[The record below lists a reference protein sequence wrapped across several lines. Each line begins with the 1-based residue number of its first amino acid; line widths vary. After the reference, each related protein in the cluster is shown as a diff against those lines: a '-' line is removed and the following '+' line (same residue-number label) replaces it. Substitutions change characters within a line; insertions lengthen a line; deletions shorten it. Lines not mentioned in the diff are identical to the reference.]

1 MVRAMTV
8 YHAEQSIHHAPR
20 RRAVRWRNAGGYL
33 FLLPAVIYITATMLY
48 PVAYNIRMSVRDV
61 NIRTFMS
68 GDAPFIGFDNYR
80 AVIESPDF
88 RHSLGISLIFTGGSL
103 LFQFTLGFA
112 LALFFNQPFPGNGI
126 LRALFLLGWVL
137 PTVVSGS
144 VFRWMLDGDFGVI
157 NYARSELSLIDGPRY
172 WLVDPDFALNGTI
185 FANIWVG
192 IPFNMVLLLAGMQ
205 GIPQTLYE
213 AAAVDGANAWH
224 RFRSLTLPLMR
235 PVSLSV
241 LLLGFIYTFKV
252 FDLIYVMTAGG
263 PVDATTVVP
272 LYAYQLT
279 FEFFRFGQGAAA
291 ATLLLLSLIGVAVAY
306 LWWTRRD
313 EVAA

>member
-1 MVRAMTV
+1 MVRSMNV
-8 YHAEQSIHHAPR
+8 YDADKSIRHAPR
-20 RRAVRWRNAGGYL
+20 SRGVRWRKAGGYL
-33 FLLPAVIYITATMLY
+33 FVLPAVIYITATMLY
-48 PVAYNIRMSVRDV
+48 PVAYNIRMSIRDV

-68 GDAPFIGFDNYR
+68 GDAPFIGLDNYR
-80 AVIESPDF
+80 AVIDSPDF
-88 RHSLGISLIFTGGSL
+88 RHAIGISLIFTGGSL

-126 LRALFLLGWVL
+126 LRALILLGWVL
-137 PTVVSGS
+137 PAVVSGS
-144 VFRWMLDGDFGVI
+144 VFRWMLDGDFGII
-157 NYARSELSLIDGPRY
+157 NYALREIGLINSPRY
-172 WLVDPDFALNGTI
+172 WLVDPDSALYGTI

-192 IPFNMVLLLAGMQ
+192 IPFNMILLLAGMQ
-205 GIPQTLYE
+205 GIPHSLYE
-213 AAAVDGANAWH
+213 AASVDGANAWQ

-263 PVDATTVVP
+263 PVNATTVVP

-291 ATLLLLSLIGVAVAY
+291 ATLLLLGLIGVAGTY

-313 EVAA
+313 EVAT